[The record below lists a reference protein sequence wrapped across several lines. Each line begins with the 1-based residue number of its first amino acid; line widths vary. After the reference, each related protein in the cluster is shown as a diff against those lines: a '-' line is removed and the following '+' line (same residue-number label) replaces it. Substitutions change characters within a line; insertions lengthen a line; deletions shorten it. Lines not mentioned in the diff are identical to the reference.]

1 MADGGWP
8 GTREMEEAKPYQFGK
23 TAQQSPALLNA
34 IDRLGD
40 RLARQ
45 LRVILEPMCG
55 SRPIVT
61 AKPID
66 NTMFMMWDACVP
78 AFTSLSLY
86 RLHPIKGVV
95 ALRIDAPL
103 VSALVDR
110 FYGGRGTAPDMEA
123 KEFRPTETRLIERL
137 SGQIMTAVTGCWS
150 DIISMDAVL
159 LGRETGVVQAEIA
172 SADADVVVQSFEV
185 NLGDRDMWTIEIVY
199 PVDGL
204 NSVEGVNL
212 PRTVEDARPHDPVW
226 QRHLG
231 ACMENVRLPARTV
244 LARPNMKMT
253 ELMALKPGD
262 VINIHIARH
271 LPLIIGDRVFAH
283 GTIGEQDGRAAF
295 MIEKLA

>member
-1 MADGGWP
+1 
-8 GTREMEEAKPYQFGK
+8 MEEAKPYQFGK
-23 TAQQSPALLNA
+23 SAQQSPALLNA

-45 LRVILEPMCG
+45 LRAILEPYCG
-55 SRPIVT
+55 MRPVVT
-61 AKPID
+61 AKPVD
-66 NTMFMMWDACVP
+66 RTMFMMWDACVP

-86 RLHPIKGVV
+86 RLHPIKGTV

-103 VSALVDR
+103 VSSLVDR
-110 FYGGRGTAPDMEA
+110 FYGGRGNAPDMDA
-123 KEFRPTETRLIERL
+123 REFRPTENRLIDRL
-137 SGQIMTAVTGCWS
+137 SAQIMKAVTGCWA
-150 DIISMDAVL
+150 DVVPMDAQL
-159 LGRETGVVQAEIA
+159 IGRETGVVQAEIA
-172 SADADVVVQSFEV
+172 AADADVVVQSFDV
-185 NLGDRDMWTIEIVY
+185 DLGGRDPWTIEIVY

-204 NSVEGVNL
+204 AGVEGANL
-212 PRTVEDARPHDPVW
+212 PRTAPEARPHDPLW
-226 QRHLG
+226 QRDLAG
-231 ACMENVRLPARTV
+231 CMENVRLPARTV
-244 LARPNMKMT
+244 LARPNLKMT

>member
-1 MADGGWP
+1 
-8 GTREMEEAKPYQFGK
+8 MEEARPYQFGK
-23 TAQQSPALLNA
+23 AAQQSPALLNA
-34 IDRLGD
+34 IDRMGD

-45 LRVILEPMCG
+45 LRMILEPYCG
-55 SRPIVT
+55 MRPVVT

-66 NTMFMMWDACVP
+66 RTMFMMWDACVP

-86 RLHPIKGVV
+86 RLHPVKGVV

-110 FYGGRGTAPDMEA
+110 FYGGRGSPPDMDA
-123 KEFRPTETRLIERL
+123 REFRPTETRLIDRL
-137 SGQIMTAVTGCWS
+137 SGQVMAAVVTSWA
-150 DIISMDAVL
+150 DVVPMDATL
-159 LGRETGVVQAEIA
+159 IARETGVVQAEIA
-172 SADADVVVQSFEV
+172 SADADIVVQSFEV
-185 NLGDRDMWTIEIVY
+185 SLGDRDLWTIEVVY
-199 PVDGL
+199 PLDGL
-204 NSVEGVNL
+204 SSVEGVNL
-212 PRTVEDARPHDPVW
+212 PRAVVEPRPTDPVW
-226 QRHLG
+226 QRQLAG
-231 ACMENVRLPARTV
+231 CMDNVRLPARTV
-244 LARPNMKMT
+244 LARPNLKMT

>member
-1 MADGGWP
+1 MNDV
-8 GTREMEEAKPYQFGK
+8 KPYQFGR
-23 TAQQSPALLNA
+23 TAAQAPALLNA

-45 LRVILEPMCG
+45 LRILLEPLCG
-55 SRPIVT
+55 SRPQVT

-66 NTMFMMWDACVP
+66 RTMFMMWDACVP
-78 AFTSLSLY
+78 SFTSLSLY
-86 RLHPIKGVV
+86 RLHPVKGVV

-103 VSALVDR
+103 ISTLVDR
-110 FYGGRGTAPDMEA
+110 FYGGRGNAPDLEA
-123 KEFRPTETRLIERL
+123 KEFRPTENRLIDRL
-137 SGQIMTAVTGCWS
+137 SAQVMSAVTGCWKEVVPMEATL
-150 DIISMDAVL
+150 I
-159 LGRETGVVQAEIA
+159 GRETGVVQAEIA
-172 SADADVVVQSFEV
+172 AADADVVVQSFEV
-185 NLGDRDMWTIEIVY
+185 NLGDRDNWTIEIIY
-199 PVDGL
+199 PLEGL

-212 PRTVEDARPHDPVW
+212 PRAAEEARPLDPRW
-226 QRHLG
+226 QRDL
-231 ACMENVRLPARTV
+231 ADCMDHVRLPARTV

-271 LPLIIGDRVFAH
+271 LPLLVGDRVFAH

>member
-1 MADGGWP
+1 MD
-8 GTREMEEAKPYQFGK
+8 EAKPYQFGK
-23 TAQQSPALLNA
+23 AAQQSPALLNA

-45 LRVILEPMCG
+45 LRALLEPYCG
-55 SRPIVT
+55 MRPAVT

-66 NTMFMMWDACVP
+66 RTMFMMWDACVP
-78 AFTSLSLY
+78 PFTSLSMY
-86 RLHPIKGVV
+86 RLHPIKGTV

-123 KEFRPTETRLIERL
+123 REFRPTETRLIDRL
-137 SGQIMTAVTGCWS
+137 SGQVMKAVTTVWA
-150 DIISMDAVL
+150 DVVALEPQL

-172 SADADVVVQSFEV
+172 EADADVVVQSFEV
-185 NLGDRDMWTIEIVY
+185 VLGDRDIWTIELVY

-204 NSVEGVNL
+204 SSVEGANV
-212 PRTVEDARPHDPVW
+212 PRTVEEARPADPVW
-226 QRHLG
+226 QRQLAG
-231 ACMENVRLPARTV
+231 CMDNVRLPARTV
-244 LARPNMKMT
+244 LARPNLKMT
-253 ELMALKPGD
+253 ELLALKEGD